1 MKKKIKKLNEK
12 DYLKSISNIVD
23 LFYENRRLK
32 EQINKAIKYIASLDY
47 FPYDENVNF
56 EKIKY
61 ILEGE
66 K

>member
-1 MKKKIKKLNEK
+1 MKKKLKKLEEK

-23 LFYENRRLK
+23 LLYENRRLK
-32 EQINKAIKYIASLDY
+32 EQINKAIKYISSLDY